1 MVATFNNI
9 KNDVSGISPLSSW
22 LLETHPSGTWT
33 RKLSPNPLP
42 ICLHFNSRVPAGPQ
56 LDGPLLVFF
65 LYLILKSTLWDE
77 MKSPDGLTDPTSSVK
92 TLKKQSTDHNRITAV
107 RTHIALEDHT
117 VLAQRHSWPYPSKAG
132 TRFGDPGGML
142 HLCKLMIMICTGN
155 VSHTCLQCFD
165 AVGWVAGRTFG
176 L

>member
-1 MVATFNNI
+1 MVATFNDI

-42 ICLHFNSRVPAGPQ
+42 ICLHFNSRVPVVLSWYSFSIWSWKVHCGMRRRAQ
-56 LDGPLLVFF
+56 MALL
-65 LYLILKSTLWDE
+65 W
-77 MKSPDGLTDPTSSVK
+77 PNQQCVK

-107 RTHIALEDHT
+107 RTHIP
-117 VLAQRHSWPYPSKAG
+117 VLAQRHSWPYPSKAS